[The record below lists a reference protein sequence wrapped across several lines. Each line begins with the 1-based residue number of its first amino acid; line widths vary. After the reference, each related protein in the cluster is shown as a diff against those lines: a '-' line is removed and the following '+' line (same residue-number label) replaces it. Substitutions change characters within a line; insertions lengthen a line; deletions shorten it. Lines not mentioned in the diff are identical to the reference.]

1 MDKVITIQ
9 SYIED
14 LENQGMTGVEISKHL
29 RVSASMISTYKSN
42 RYNISLKQ
50 AKLIYKL
57 YGVTIHPYS
66 EASLKA
72 ELNLDRE
79 NENA

>member
-1 MDKVITIQ
+1 MNEVVTIQ
-9 SYIED
+9 SYIES

-29 RVSASMISTYKSN
+29 RVSASMISTYKAN

-72 ELNLDRE
+72 ELKLDGE
-79 NENA
+79 QNA

>member
-1 MDKVITIQ
+1 MDKVVTIQ

-29 RVSASMISTYKSN
+29 RVSASMISTYKTN

-66 EASLKA
+66 EESLKA
-72 ELNLDRE
+72 ELKLDE
-79 NENA
+79 GNENA

>member
-14 LENQGMTGVEISKHL
+14 LENQGITGVEISKHL
-29 RVSASMISTYKSN
+29 RVSASMISTYKSS

-57 YGVTIHPYS
+57 YGVTIHHTVKQ
-66 EASLKA
+66 ALKQ
-72 ELNLDRE
+72 N
-79 NENA
+79 

>member
-29 RVSASMISTYKSN
+29 RVSASMISTYKSS

-66 EASLKA
+66 EVSLKA
-72 ELNLDRE
+72 ELKLDGE

>member
-1 MDKVITIQ
+1 MGIVTIQ
-9 SYIED
+9 SYIES

-29 RVSASMISTYKSN
+29 RVSASMISTYKAN

-72 ELNLDRE
+72 ELKLDKE